1 MKRQRLDRAINA
13 RVINFPDANNHL
25 TGLLTEYLTRS
36 LGLPGDPPGTNT
48 VIGLLKSGLGDLIV
62 LAGLKEWLQEQVDA
76 GILEAANQAQF
87 NQWVK
92 DHIGQTEQD
101 IDTIDSTL
109 DTINRW
115 VDRASKVIS
124 IIAKAVKAIKDILS
138 IFGFIEIPQGTT
150 PQYDYNSNFDPDD
163 PDELE
168 EFVNALIEILSNG
181 WLKPKFYTKAEITA
195 LLNDY
200 LTQSAASTN
209 YYTKIQVDAYLT
221 TLATEKANSSDVYTK
236 SETNTLLAAKAD
248 ASNTYTKTETDTLL
262 NNKVSLYTLNAFHY
276 TKTQTD
282 TLLNNKVSISSL
294 YVYSTLN
301 VIFRNV
307 TFYWRYKDYNGDW
320 QSWPSLANYCQIIK
334 KDNGID
340 PDDVYISGRV
350 SIPGIS
356 TVNPSQSSNC
366 ELELQKI
373 GFGDTQ
379 EFYYIPDDI
388 NYTFMA
394 PSVRCTTDSRIPETI
409 IIGNDGTKNNST
421 NTLKTRRTMGNGIEY
436 TVFNLSI
443 SKWILFLSGCRF
455 QKINS

>member
-13 RVINFPDANNHL
+13 RIINFPDANNHL

-221 TLATEKANSSDVYTK
+221 TLATQKANSSDVYTK

-248 ASNTYTKTETDTLL
+248 VSNTYTKTETDTLL
-262 NNKVSLYTLNAFHY
+262 NAKANSSIVY
-276 TKTQTD
+276 TKTEVDTTITGLYNFFFPIGSYFLFHRKISLSNGSSGHATSSGTILDYFTWEFIDSGVLGSQGYNSVQTTATD
-282 TLLNNKVSISSL
+282 AGNWNIQVSDLPPHSHKGITG
-294 YVYSTLN
+294 YHA
-301 VIFRNV
+301 
-307 TFYWRYKDYNGDW
+307 YNGNTSSYYPPADAQGW
-320 QSWPSLANYCQIIK
+320 GGGN
-334 KDNGID
+334 
-340 PDDVYISGRV
+340 V
-350 SIPGIS
+350 SRS
-356 TVNPSQSSNC
+356 
-366 ELELQKI
+366 ELFLK
-373 GFGDTQ
+373 
-379 EFYYIPDDI
+379 
-388 NYTFMA
+388 N
-394 PSVRCTTDSRIPETI
+394 TI
-409 IIGNDGTKNNST
+409 
-421 NTLKTRRTMGNGIEY
+421 GIESNNVY
-436 TVFNLSI
+436 TENLGQTSFI
-443 SKWILFLSGCRF
+443 PRGHYLFCYVRTA
-455 QKINS
+455 